1 MNRTVTGDHNGVRFQ
16 VEAIRRGDVFEG
28 RFTLLDHG
36 VASGGADD
44 SFRPTTDNA
53 WATEAEAL
61 SYATEAAHHAI
72 EGIPPF
78 VGRGREDGRAAQ
90 GDPGIQADR

>member
-1 MNRTVTGDHNGVRFQ
+1 MNRTVSGVHNGVRFQ

-28 RFTLLDHG
+28 RFTLLD
-36 VASGGADD
+36 GGAMPAGTDD
-44 SFRPTTDNA
+44 SLRPTTDNA

-78 VGRGREDGRAAQ
+78 VGRGRDDGRAAQ
-90 GDPGIQADR
+90 GAPGIQADR

>member
-1 MNRTVTGDHNGVRFQ
+1 MNRSISGVHNGVRFQ
-16 VEAIRRGDVFEG
+16 VEAILRGDVFEG
-28 RFTLLDHG
+28 RFTLLD
-36 VASGGADD
+36 GGAVPGTDD

-78 VGRGREDGRAAQ
+78 VGRGREDGRAA
-90 GDPGIQADR
+90 PGAPGFQADR